1 MKTILFTSLLFI
13 TFNLMASDSTSSA
26 YSKYGV
32 GIRQGIGYNFLHY
45 NYTPPTEVS
54 NTISF
59 INPAVFFEYR
69 FTKMISGVSEIQYIS
84 KGFEESKNNV
94 TLKNTTNFIGLNLL
108 GKLRMGDD
116 NDHNFF
122 NILAGP
128 SLGYFLNGN
137 VSNNQNSA
145 YLDIKKDNMNP
156 LTLSTMVGMGYSHK
170 WDRLECSIDLR
181 GSINNMKVNKTG
193 NYDILLNQFSFN
205 IGVMYFLK

>member
-1 MKTILFTSLLFI
+1 MKSIFI
-13 TFNLMASDSTSSA
+13 TLLLLVATNLLANDSTASA

-32 GIRQGIGYNFLHY
+32 GLRQGIGYNFLHY
-45 NYTPPTEVS
+45 NYTPPTAVS
-54 NTISF
+54 NTISLL
-59 INPAVFFEYR
+59 NPALFFEYR

-116 NDHNFF
+116 NDHDFF
-122 NILAGP
+122 NVFAGP
-128 SLGYFLNGN
+128 SLGYFLDGN
-137 VSNNQNSA
+137 VSNNQSSS
-145 YLDIKKDNMNP
+145 YLDIKKDNMNS
-156 LTLSTMVGMGYSHK
+156 LTLSTIVGMGYSHK
-170 WDRLECSIDLR
+170 WSRLECSIDLR

-193 NYDILLNQFSFN
+193 NYDILLNQFSVN